1 MKQPQRPQ
9 ELPYDLVNNFR
20 HFDFKRSLLWI
31 QYFGKL
37 LYGSNFEIFPQD
49 KETLYKL
56 LIYTIRDEENCKKYN
71 LDLNKG
77 LMLTGP
83 IGCGKTSLI
92 NIMRKFAYI
101 ETMYNI
107 VSTRDIAAAY
117 IQEGF
122 PIIHKYG
129 KTSKIYCFDDLG
141 IERSMKHFGNDCNTM
156 AEILLSRYDFMT
168 QLGTITHAT
177 TNLNAKELEDA
188 YGNRVRSRLR
198 SMFNLVSFAES
209 SFDKRK

>member
-1 MKQPQRPQ
+1 M
-9 ELPYDLVNNFR
+9 
-20 HFDFKRSLLWI
+20 
-31 QYFGKL
+31 
-37 LYGSNFEIFPQD
+37 
-49 KETLYKL
+49 
-56 LIYTIRDEENCKKYN
+56 
-71 LDLNKG
+71 
-77 LMLTGP
+77 
-83 IGCGKTSLI
+83 
-92 NIMRKFAYI
+92 NIMLKFTYI

-117 IQEGF
+117 NQEGF

-129 KTSKIYCFDDLG
+129 KTSNIFCFDDLG
-141 IERSMKHFGNDCNTM
+141 VERSMKHFGNDCNTV

-198 SMFNLVSFAES
+198 SMFNLVSFPETS
-209 SFDKRK
+209 VDKRK